1 MCIIFPWIYTYYDH
15 SIVILL
21 IMYIEKLFDLATQL
35 HQITKHCL
43 LCMDLSSTPFSYFY
57 FQSHNIP
64 NITVGNG
71 LGLKF

>member
-1 MCIIFPWIYTYYDH
+1 
-15 SIVILL
+15 
-21 IMYIEKLFDLATQL
+21 MYIEKLFDLATQP
-35 HQITKHCL
+35 HQITKHYL

-71 LGLKF
+71 LGL